1 MHQPL
6 SDDERKKLQDAKRI
20 LEAVYALSVYREYT
34 DCDPKVTPALR
45 QDWADFAT
53 RVAIAAD
60 DLDAVLATTMIDG
73 YMRS

>member
-6 SDDERKKLQDAKRI
+6 TDSERQKLQDAKRI
-20 LEAVYALSVYREYT
+20 LEAVYA